1 MSDPCR
7 FPFPP
12 SYLEQLIEASA
23 DIVVAVD
30 RSGAIVFYNDGA
42 EKNLGYAPSEILGRP
57 VTTIYPSVTEAHR
70 VMEAM
75 RSDDWGGPGKVKSF
89 ETVFVDRWG
98 QPLPVAISG
107 SILYDD
113 AG

>member
-1 MSDPCR
+1 MPEAAR
-7 FPFPP
+7 LPFPP
-12 SYLEQLIEASA
+12 HYLQQLVESSP

-30 RSGAIVFYNDGA
+30 RTGTIVFYNDGA
-42 EKNLGYAPSEILGRP
+42 EKILGYAASEVLGQA
-57 VTTIYPSVTEAHR
+57 VTMLYPSLAEAHR

-98 QPLPVAISG
+98 QQLPVAISG
-107 SILYDD
+107 AVL
-113 AG
+113 